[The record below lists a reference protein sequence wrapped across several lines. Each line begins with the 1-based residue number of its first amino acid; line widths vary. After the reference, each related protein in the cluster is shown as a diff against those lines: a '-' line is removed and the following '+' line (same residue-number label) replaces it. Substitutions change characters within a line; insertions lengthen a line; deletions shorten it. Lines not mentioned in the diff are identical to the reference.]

1 MYHFIR
7 SLPEN
12 DEFWNDSMN
21 LTKQICFM
29 NHQNAS
35 NQNVAKDWFDDNEN
49 KRDFFGRGYSK
60 LFNRWKRDNI
70 SIVNEFLES
79 LRKIL

>member
-1 MYHFIR
+1 
-7 SLPEN
+7 
-12 DEFWNDSMN
+12 
-21 LTKQICFM
+21 M

-70 SIVNEFLES
+70 STVNEFLEN
-79 LRKIL
+79 LKNIL